1 MGIEQFTKDYWYSAR
16 YESGFSIIFQVLE
29 ADKEGLTLYRK
40 DGAIVDT
47 IPEGYEEIVS
57 HGNIEPEYE

>member
-1 MGIEQFTKDYWYSAR
+1 MSIEQFTKDYWYSAR

-29 ADKEGLTLYRK
+29 IDKDGFTLCRK
-40 DGAIVDT
+40 DGTIVEVLPD
-47 IPEGYEEIVS
+47 GYQQIIS